1 MITRGGRV
9 ARGTPGR
16 GGFGGHFTPIRRSKV
31 HVLHFS
37 DHAGKPACM
46 VFRGRETCTLPP
58 LYAIAIYFTHPEA
71 DPSAV
76 DPEALFETIIRHTPL
91 ESGCFLRLELFF
103 TPPPDAA
110 AEVDACVAHYRRE
123 KSSRGDYTRQIH
135 ANQEAQSRE
144 EEEKDGA
151 EVARDAQ
158 SLPGL
163 VPSYIDDPNVDWY
176 HGFLYVC
183 PHKDWRSG
191 DQPFRRVLFDPIEQ
205 ERYADLTRDCGQA
218 EVLAP
223 TLVRWEALRSDSG
236 SGVGSRIFEMS
247 NLKMSNDTTEPWQEA
262 VERGWISW

>member
-76 DPEALFETIIRHTPL
+76 DPEALFETIIRRTPL

-103 TPPPDAA
+103 TR
-110 AEVDACVAHYRRE
+110 VW
-123 KSSRGDYTRQIH
+123 SRATSMTRMSIGTMVF
-135 ANQEAQSRE
+135 STSVRTRT
-144 EEEKDGA
+144 G
-151 EVARDAQ
+151 EVAI
-158 SLPGL
+158 SPF
-163 VPSYIDDPNVDWY
+163 VVFYSTPSNRN
-176 HGFLYVC
+176 G
-183 PHKDWRSG
+183 
-191 DQPFRRVLFDPIEQ
+191 
-205 ERYADLTRDCGQA
+205 TR
-218 EVLAP
+218 
-223 TLVRWEALRSDSG
+223 
-236 SGVGSRIFEMS
+236 I
-247 NLKMSNDTTEPWQEA
+247 
-262 VERGWISW
+262 